1 MKPFLGINLSSDEDN
16 ELLNGHE
23 FLVAKPSAILTDA
36 LDAVSGKTQK
46 IVKKSQLPLPLRVVM
61 YACELIALIII
72 GGLLR
77 ADVSPAE
84 SYHNAP

>member
-36 LDAVSGKTQK
+36 VSGKTQK
-46 IVKKSQLPLPLRVVM
+46 S
-61 YACELIALIII
+61 
-72 GGLLR
+72 
-77 ADVSPAE
+77 
-84 SYHNAP
+84 

>member
-46 IVKKSQLPLPLRVVM
+46 SSR
-61 YACELIALIII
+61 
-72 GGLLR
+72 
-77 ADVSPAE
+77 
-84 SYHNAP
+84 